1 MTYTDGMRAPR
12 PTESER
18 AFHELTTAER
28 EAISLQWLRD
38 MLGPQHAGQ
47 IYKRTEEPTKI

>member
-1 MTYTDGMRAPR
+1 MSYTDGKRSPS

-18 AFHELTTAER
+18 AFHGLTTAER

-38 MLGPQHAGQ
+38 TLGPQYAGRV
-47 IYKRTEEPTKI
+47 YKRTEEPKL

>member
-1 MTYTDGMRAPR
+1 MSYTDGKQPPK

-18 AFHELTTAER
+18 AFHNLTTAER

-38 MLGPQHAGQ
+38 MLGPQHAGRV
-47 IYKRTEEPTKI
+47 YKRTEEPK